1 MKNIFIK
8 AQSYKTL
15 YQNFLSLSFL
25 QFFNYLFPIITLPYV
40 VRVLGPEKYGL
51 VNFAAAFIAYFITIS
66 EYGFNL
72 SATRQISVNRDD
84 QQKVN
89 KIFISVLASKFLLAA
104 VSFMVFIIIVLSLEK
119 FRSEFLLYVITFGS
133 VLSVVLFP
141 FWLFQGLEK
150 MKYIPVIQLI
160 PRIAGVIF
168 IFLLIKSQ
176 GDYLVFAL
184 INTAVLLV
192 SGIAGLIAAV
202 KIFSLR
208 LSVPCFDDIKFQLKD
223 GLNLFKSNIAINLYT
238 NSNAFI
244 LGLLTNNEVV
254 GYYSAADKI
263 RIFFQSILAPIS
275 QSVFPFVN
283 YLMKESKEKL
293 LSFNKQLLKYQS
305 IAGFIISLMIFIN
318 AELIINLALGENYNE
333 SVIILKLICWLP
345 FIIYLSNIYGIQT
358 MLPLGF
364 DREFFNIV
372 AIAAFINIIMAL
384 ILVPN
389 LQGVG
394 TSIAVLVTEIFVS
407 AAMII
412 FLLKKKER
420 LL

>member
-15 YQNFLSLSFL
+15 FQNFLSLSFL
-25 QFFNYLFPIITLPYV
+25 QFFNYLFPVITLPYV

-51 VNFAAAFIAYFITIS
+51 VNFAAAFIGYFITIS

-72 SATRQISVNRDD
+72 SAVRQISVNRND

-89 KIFISVLASKFLLAA
+89 KIFISVLASKFFLAA
-104 VSFMVFIIIVLSLEK
+104 VSFILFIIIVLSLEK
-119 FRSEFLLYVITFGS
+119 FRSEFWLYVITFGS
-133 VLSVVLFP
+133 VLSTILFP
-141 FWLFQGLEK
+141 FWLFQGLER
-150 MKYIPVIQLI
+150 MKYIPIIQVI
-160 PRIAGVIF
+160 PKIAGVIL
-168 IFLLIKSQ
+168 IFWLIKSQ
-176 GDYLVFAL
+176 GDYLIFAL
-184 INTAVLLV
+184 INTGVLIV

-202 KIFSLR
+202 KVFSFR
-208 LSVPCFDDIKFQLKD
+208 LAVPSFDDIMFQLKD
-223 GLNLFKSNIAINLYT
+223 GLNLFKSNLAINLYT

-263 RIFFQSILAPIS
+263 RLFFQSLLAPVS

-283 YLMKESKEKL
+283 YLLKESKEKL
-293 LSFNKQLLKYQS
+293 LLFNKQLLKYQS
-305 IAGFIISLMIFIN
+305 VAGFSISLIIFIN

-364 DREFFNIV
+364 DREFFYIV
-372 AIAAFINIIMAL
+372 AIAAFINIILAF
-384 ILVPN
+384 ILVPY
-389 LQGVG
+389 LQGIG
-394 TSIAVLVTEIFVS
+394 ISIAVLSTEIFVS
-407 AAMII
+407 TSMII

>member
-8 AQSYKTL
+8 EQSYKTL
-15 YQNFLSLSFL
+15 FQNFLSLSFL

-51 VNFAAAFIAYFITIS
+51 VNFAAAFIGFFITIS

-72 SATRQISVNRDD
+72 SAVRQISVNRND

-104 VSFMVFIIIVLSLEK
+104 VSFMVFIIIVLGLEK
-119 FRSEFLLYVITFGS
+119 FRSEFWLYVITFGS

-141 FWLFQGLEK
+141 FWLFQGLER
-150 MKYIPVIQLI
+150 MKYIPIIQVL
-160 PRIAGVIF
+160 PRIAGVIL
-168 IFLLIKSQ
+168 IFWLIESQ
-176 GDYLVFAL
+176 GDYLIFAL

-208 LSVPCFDDIKFQLKD
+208 LAVPCFEDIKFQLKD

-263 RIFFQSILAPIS
+263 RIFFQSLLAPIS

-305 IAGFIISLMIFIN
+305 VAGFIISLIIFIN
-318 AELIINLALGENYNE
+318 AELIIDLALGENYNE

-372 AIAAFINIIMAL
+372 AIAAFINIILAL